1 MYLPGRVGSAR
12 PATDLIDG
20 GLIEP
25 AAAIGA
31 SLEGKT
37 ERQKNPHAEG
47 SLAWLS
53 WIVARLGG
61 WNCYYRPPGPKTI
74 ARGWDRFASMLDGFT
89 LAQRMQDV

>member
-1 MYLPGRVGSAR
+1 MPARPGDKGRVAKV
-12 PATDLIDG
+12 
-20 GLIEP
+20 
-25 AAAIGA
+25 AIGA

-37 ERQKNPHAEG
+37 ERQKNPHAKG
-47 SLAWLS
+47 SLVWLS

-89 LAQRMQDV
+89 LAQRIQHV